1 MKYCEIH
8 YRDIWQKEEGV
19 LIRNLIQTNPL
30 DRIVREDAERARRC
44 PSPPTFFNLRCST
57 GIYLKVS
64 FWTAL

>member
-44 PSPPTFFNLRCST
+44 PPPPHSLTYVAAQAY
-57 GIYLKVS
+57 I
-64 FWTAL
+64 